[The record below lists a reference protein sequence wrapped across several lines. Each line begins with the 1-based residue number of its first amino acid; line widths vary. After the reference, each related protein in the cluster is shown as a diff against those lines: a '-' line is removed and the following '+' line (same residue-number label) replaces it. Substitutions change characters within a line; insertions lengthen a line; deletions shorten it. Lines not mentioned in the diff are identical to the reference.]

1 MGGGHRQT
9 GDLIT
14 LLSFLGSRLKRVVRG
29 EREEKTYLLVPVAV
43 LASHLKV
50 QPPGVSA
57 A

>member
-29 EREEKTYLLVPVAV
+29 ERKKTYLLVPVVV
-43 LASHLKV
+43 LASTSRFSLQV
-50 QPPGVSA
+50 
-57 A
+57 